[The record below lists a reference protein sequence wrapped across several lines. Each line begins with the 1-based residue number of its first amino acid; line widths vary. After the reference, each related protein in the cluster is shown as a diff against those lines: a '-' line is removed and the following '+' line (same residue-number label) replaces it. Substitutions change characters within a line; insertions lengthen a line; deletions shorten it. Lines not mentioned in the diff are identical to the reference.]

1 MSRFPLLL
9 LLAAGLFLTGCET
22 WSGLF
27 DPPAP
32 EPVVVEVPASKP
44 YLDLLSTLVTSE
56 PDEQAQIYAGI
67 SASLEADASPTNQL
81 KYALVL
87 AAPGHAYSD
96 ALAAQRIFSTLLA
109 EPGELKPVELDI
121 IRISMAYSQ
130 QWQNILAEEHGLSE
144 QLALKDTQ
152 QQARDKQIKDLQ
164 GTVAALRQQ
173 LKDAE
178 EKLDAIANIERQM
191 ERPEPKQD

>member
-1 MSRFPLLL
+1 MTRLPLLL
-9 LLAAGLFLTGCET
+9 LLTLGMFLAGCET

-32 EPVVVEVPASKP
+32 EPVVIEVPASKP
-44 YLDLLSTLVTSE
+44 YLDLLSRLVTSE
-56 PDEQAQIYAGI
+56 PEEQAQIYASI
-67 SASLEADASPTNQL
+67 RVNLEADASPANQL

-96 ALAAQRIFSTLLA
+96 ATAAQSIFSTLLA
-109 EPGELKPVELDI
+109 EPKGLKPVELDI

-130 QWQNILAEEHGLSE
+130 QWQNILAEQDGLSE
-144 QLALKDTQ
+144 QLASKDSA
-152 QQARDKQIKDLQ
+152 QQARDKQIKELQ
-164 GTVAALRQQ
+164 GAVASLRQQ

>member
-1 MSRFPLLL
+1 MTRFPLLL
-9 LLAAGLFLTGCET
+9 LITFSMFLAGCET

-32 EPVVVEVPASKP
+32 EPVVIEAPASKP
-44 YLDLLSTLVTSE
+44 YLDLLSTLVTSD
-56 PDEQAQIYAGI
+56 PAEQNQIYAGMRMN
-67 SASLEADASPTNQL
+67 LEADPSASNQL

-87 AAPGHAYSD
+87 AAPGHANSD
-96 ALAAQRIFSTLLA
+96 AAAAQRIFSTLLA
-109 EPGELKPVELDI
+109 ESDGLKPVELDI

-130 QWQNILAEEHGLSE
+130 QWQNVIAAQDGLSQ
-144 QLALKDTQ
+144 QLASKDTQ
-152 QQARDKQIKDLQ
+152 QQARDKQIQELQ
-164 GTVAALRQQ
+164 GAVAALRKQ

-191 ERPEPKQD
+191 ERPEPKKD

>member
-1 MSRFPLLL
+1 MTRSPLLL
-9 LLAAGLFLTGCET
+9 LVTLGMFLAGCET

-32 EPVVVEVPASKP
+32 EPVVIEAPASKP
-44 YLDLLSTLVTSE
+44 YLDLLSMLVTSE
-56 PDEQAQIYAGI
+56 PAEQNRIYAG
-67 SASLEADASPTNQL
+67 SRMALEADPSASNQL

-87 AAPGHAYSD
+87 AAPGHANSD
-96 ALAAQRIFSTLLA
+96 AAAAQRIFSSLLA
-109 EPGELKPVELDI
+109 DPQGLEPVELDI

-130 QWQNILAEEHGLSE
+130 QWQNILAQQDGLSE
-144 QLALKDTQ
+144 KLATMDSQ
-152 QQARDKQIKDLQ
+152 QQARDRQIKELQ
-164 GTVAALRQQ
+164 GAVAALRKQ

-191 ERPEPKQD
+191 ERPEPKQN